1 MSVDY
6 LLEEICFYDKE
17 QTPFQT
23 RQSLTNKEMIADF
36 VCLEEYVHN
45 IIWRS
50 GSESKQIYDKLTFGK
65 R

>member
-1 MSVDY
+1 
-6 LLEEICFYDKE
+6 
-17 QTPFQT
+17 
-23 RQSLTNKEMIADF
+23 MIADF

-65 R
+65 RLLSVIVMQSRKQAQRVG